1 MSLSNDITRVLLQ
14 MIESQGEAEIRRNDF
29 AQELGCVPS
38 QINYVISSRFTP
50 EHGYIVE
57 SRRGGGGYIKITR
70 VSIDSSSAIM
80 HLINSIGTE
89 LDALTCRSHIMN
101 LYSAGMLDKKAARLI
116 LAATDDASL
125 KTLPPPLRDGL
136 RASILKQCLLVNG
149 KEE

>member
-1 MSLSNDITRVLLQ
+1 MSLSNDITRLLLQ
-14 MIESQGEAEIRRNDF
+14 MIETDGEAEIKRNDF

-57 SRRGGGGYIKITR
+57 SRRGGGGYIRITR
-70 VSIDSSSAIM
+70 ICSDSESAIM
-80 HLINSIGTE
+80 HLINSIGDE
-89 LDALTCRSHIMN
+89 IDPLTCRSHIMN
-101 LYSAGMLDKKAARLI
+101 LYSSGMLEKKTASLI

-125 KTLPPPLRDGL
+125 KILPPPMRDGV